1 MRLMNIMIDHFL
13 FIALVISALRIRQ
26 QRLGTGRV
34 HRGSGPGGGG
44 VCKVPHSHVAQIY
57 VNSGTASMSCQ
68 ILEMR

>member
-44 VCKVPHSHVAQIY
+44 VARFPIVMLHR
-57 VNSGTASMSCQ
+57 SM
-68 ILEMR
+68 